1 MKGRNKIPLLC
12 KEGLGEVEI
21 FPNPPLTTSRN
32 SGVVQTISRTAKKT
46 TNQQRRKTM
55 KFSPSFNQTTVLT
68 MAALALALAASAF
81 ASELPSA
88 VMGKASE
95 ALVTLATTGNPDP
108 LQAEL
113 GGTVMSSEELQ
124 KKVGNLLNLE
134 KEEHLAPKALVTPT
148 GETYAMVAPT
158 ITKDNFIL
166 VDSEGQARR
175 MDVGDSEGHHMP
187 FMVQEIVEDG
197 GTPWY
202 VEFWHWITG

>member
-1 MKGRNKIPLLC
+1 MN
-12 KEGLGEVEI
+12 VTQT
-21 FPNPPLTTSRN
+21 FTHSTFAMMTALT
-32 SGVVQTISRTAKKT
+32 
-46 TNQQRRKTM
+46 
-55 KFSPSFNQTTVLT
+55 
-68 MAALALALAASAF
+68 LAVAGPAYAN
-81 ASELPSA
+81 ELPSA

-113 GGTVMSSEELQ
+113 GGTVISSDDLQ

-134 KEEHLAPKALVTPT
+134 KQEHLAPKALVTPT

-166 VDSEGQARR
+166 VDNQGQARR
-175 MDVGDSEGHHMP
+175 MDVGDSEGHRMP
-187 FMVQEIVEDG
+187 FVVQEIVEDG

>member
-1 MKGRNKIPLLC
+1 MK
-12 KEGLGEVEI
+12 
-21 FPNPPLTTSRN
+21 LTH
-32 SGVVQTISRTAKKT
+32 A
-46 TNQQRRKTM
+46 
-55 KFSPSFNQTTVLT
+55 FNQTTITT
-68 MAALALALAASAF
+68 MAAMALALAAPAY
-81 ASELPSA
+81 ANELPSP
-88 VMGKASE
+88 VMGTASE
-95 ALVTLATTGNPDP
+95 ALITLATTGNPDP

-113 GGTVMSSEELQ
+113 GGTVISSEDLQ
-124 KKVGNLLNLE
+124 KMVGNLLDLE

-175 MDVGDSEGHHMP
+175 MDVGDSEGHRMP
-187 FMVQEIVEDG
+187 FVVQTIMEDG

>member
-1 MKGRNKIPLLC
+1 MN
-12 KEGLGEVEI
+12 V
-21 FPNPPLTTSRN
+21 T
-32 SGVVQTISRTAKKT
+32 QT
-46 TNQQRRKTM
+46 
-55 KFSPSFNQTTVLT
+55 FNQSTLAIITALT
-68 MAALALALAASAF
+68 LPVAAPAF
-81 ASELPSA
+81 ANELPAA

-166 VDSEGQARR
+166 VDNHGQARR

-187 FMVQEIVEDG
+187 FVVQEIVEDG

>member
-1 MKGRNKIPLLC
+1 MRH
-12 KEGLGEVEI
+12 
-21 FPNPPLTTSRN
+21 
-32 SGVVQTISRTAKKT
+32 
-46 TNQQRRKTM
+46 
-55 KFSPSFNQTTVLT
+55 SPSFNQTTIST
-68 MAALALALAASAF
+68 MAAMALALTAPAF
-81 ASELPSA
+81 ANELPAA

-134 KEEHLAPKALVTPT
+134 KKEHLAPKALVTPT

-166 VDSEGQARR
+166 VDNQGQARR

-187 FMVQEIVEDG
+187 FVVQEIVEDG

>member
-1 MKGRNKIPLLC
+1 MN
-12 KEGLGEVEI
+12 V
-21 FPNPPLTTSRN
+21 T
-32 SGVVQTISRTAKKT
+32 QT
-46 TNQQRRKTM
+46 
-55 KFSPSFNQTTVLT
+55 FNQSTLAIITALT
-68 MAALALALAASAF
+68 LPVAAPAF
-81 ASELPSA
+81 ANELPAA

-124 KKVGNLLNLE
+124 KKVGNLLNQE

-166 VDSEGQARR
+166 VDNQGQARR

-187 FMVQEIVEDG
+187 FVVQTIVEDG

-202 VEFWHWITG
+202 VEFWNWING